1 MTSKEAIDR
10 YMQKK
15 TLIRKELID
24 ELYSILVGIGM
35 DGIIKRNWDGK
46 LGKIKVADYAS
57 TKTPE
62 YRFYLFK
69 EPGVLLK
76 LQSGRIPQTNAEDYI
91 LKNFS
96 TYDAPDLNA
105 ENSAKDITPKETLT
119 EEDVLELK
127 HRYGD
132 EVEYVVRDML
142 SGENKRW
149 EDLPTP
155 KENLVEKQVI
165 LSGDGYADGEL
176 VYDFGECPT
185 CGRQWEDGDT
195 EWEEPYCCHCGQ
207 KLHWFDK
214 EAENGKT

>member
-24 ELYSILVGIGM
+24 ELYNILVGIGM

-46 LGKIKVADYAS
+46 LGKIKVADYAA

-76 LQSGRIPQTNAEDYI
+76 LQSGRIPQNNAEEYI

-96 TYDAPDLNA
+96 ACEASDLEA
-105 ENSAKDITPKETLT
+105 ENNAKDILINAMGNSKKYEHALNYAL
-119 EEDVLELK
+119 ECINKVEDAAK
-127 HRYGD
+127 NGD
-132 EVEYVVRDML
+132 
-142 SGENKRW
+142 
-149 EDLPTP
+149 
-155 KENLVEKQVI
+155 
-165 LSGDGYADGEL
+165 
-176 VYDFGECPT
+176 
-185 CGRQWEDGDT
+185 
-195 EWEEPYCCHCGQ
+195 
-207 KLHWFDK
+207 
-214 EAENGKT
+214 NGTF